1 MGPSW
6 LCAAD
11 VLSSSHLR
19 EHAWALLACAREEKQ
34 RTGRRLCLLPFASL
48 PAFLPYCAVLY
59 SMPWRASHFRGFRN
73 APNPFDRLRACFLV
87 SPSLPALRAC
97 EPSLR
102 MGAEKKH
109 SVFSVFF
116 VHVARSRTCTGEPG
130 RSRRR
135 PDTFIPIMIMARAH
149 ACTYVC
155 VCVYMLADVN

>member
-97 EPSLR
+97 VR
-102 MGAEKKH
+102 
-109 SVFSVFF
+109 
-116 VHVARSRTCTGEPG
+116 
-130 RSRRR
+130 
-135 PDTFIPIMIMARAH
+135 TFIDDGCREEALCVLCVLCSCRSFARAR
-149 ACTYVC
+149 ANQVGRAVVRTPSYPS
-155 VCVYMLADVN
+155 